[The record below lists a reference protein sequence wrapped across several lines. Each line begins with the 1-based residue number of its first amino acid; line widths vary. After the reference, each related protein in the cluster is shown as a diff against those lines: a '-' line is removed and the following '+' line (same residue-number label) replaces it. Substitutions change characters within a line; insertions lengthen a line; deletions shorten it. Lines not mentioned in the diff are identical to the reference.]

1 VAGLPT
7 GTVTFLF
14 TDVEGSTRLLHE
26 LGDAYADVLAEHRR
40 CLREAFTRHN
50 GVEVDTQG
58 DAFFVAFAKSTDA
71 LAAAA
76 EGRDALAASPIR
88 VRMGLHT
95 GEPLLADEGYVGI
108 DVHRAARIAAAGHG
122 GQILVS
128 QSTRE
133 LVGVDGLRDLG
144 AHRLKDLTAS
154 ERIYQ
159 LGDREFPPLKSLNQT
174 NLPVQ
179 PTPLIGREDE
189 LREIHELLAEV
200 QLLTL
205 TGAGGSG
212 KTRLALQAA
221 ADLAEAFADGVW
233 FVPLA
238 TVTDPRLVEP
248 TIEQVLGVRDG
259 LAESLRG
266 KRLLLLLDNL
276 EQLLPDV
283 APIVASLNATVLAT
297 SRERL
302 NLAAE
307 QEYEVPTLPVHDAV
321 ALFTQRAR
329 QLKPSFEPDRHVVE
343 IAQRLDGLPLA
354 LELAAS
360 RVKALTPEQ
369 IASRLGSALG
379 LLTTGARDAPERQ
392 RTLRATIAWSYDL
405 LDDPEKELFEQLAVF
420 AGSFDLNAAEEVA
433 GAELDPLEGLVQK
446 SLLRQGHAGR
456 FFTLAT
462 IHEYASSLFTPG
474 PSALGRRRR
483 HAAYYLKLAEQEDPL
498 LRDGPDLAALDRMR
512 QEHDNCRAALEFFLE
527 TQDAPSALRLVTALG
542 YFWFVIGQLREANVW
557 MGRALAL
564 SDESCKVER
573 ARALN
578 AAAGVANHAGDIAAA
593 GTYSEQAL
601 TVWLE
606 LGDRDGIIRSL
617 NELGNVAAREE
628 RFEEAEAYFN
638 QALPLARDS
647 GDPLWVPLLQANT
660 GDVMLRRGRV
670 EGARALYADALE
682 QADRYEYETVII
694 GALLGLA
701 LIELVESRTM
711 SAVPFLQRA
720 LVIADELRFMECVGD
735 CLHLAGVFAA
745 AVQEGEDA
753 AWFIG
758 AADAVDESIGS
769 SRDLQAFVRDLLA
782 TTREQ
787 VGDNFEEAR
796 RAGRSRTVED
806 AVSRALEYLA
816 ARHVVHLD

>member
-1 VAGLPT
+1 
-7 GTVTFLF
+7 VTFLF

-40 CLREAFTRHN
+40 CLREAFNRHN

-95 GEPLLADEGYVGI
+95 GEPLVADEGYVGI

-122 GQILVS
+122 DQILVS

-133 LVGVDGLRDLG
+133 LVRADGLRDLG
-144 AHRLKDLTAS
+144 EHRLKDLTAP

-159 LGDREFPPLKSLNQT
+159 LGDEEFPPLKSLNQT

-179 PTPLIGREDE
+179 PTPLIGREGE
-189 LREIHELLAEV
+189 LKEIRELLAEV
-200 QLLTL
+200 RLLTL

-221 ADLAEAFADGVW
+221 AELADAFADGVW

-238 TVTDPRLVEP
+238 TLSDPRLVEP

-259 LAESLRG
+259 LAEFLRG

-283 APIVASLNATVLAT
+283 APTVASLNATILAT

-302 NLAAE
+302 NVAAE
-307 QEYEVPTLPVHDAV
+307 QEYEVPTLPVYDAV

-329 QLKPSFEPDRHVVE
+329 QLKPSFEADRHVVE
-343 IAQRLDGLPLA
+343 IAERLDGLPLA

-392 RTLRATIAWSYDL
+392 RTLRATISWSYDL
-405 LDDPEKELFEQLAVF
+405 LDDREKELFEQLAVF

-433 GAELDPLEGLVQK
+433 GAELDPLDGLVQK
-446 SLLRQGHAGR
+446 SLLRQSHEGR

-462 IHEYASSLFTPG
+462 IHEYASSLFTAA
-474 PSALGRRRR
+474 PSAVGRRRR
-483 HAAYYLKLAEQEDPL
+483 HATHYLKLAEREDPL
-498 LRDGPDLAALDRMR
+498 LRDGPDLAALERMR
-512 QEHDNCRAALEFFLE
+512 QEHDNCRAALEFFVE

-593 GTYSEQAL
+593 GTYSKQAL

-606 LGDRDGIIRSL
+606 LGDHDGIIRSL
-617 NELGNVAAREE
+617 NELGNVAAREG
-628 RFEEAEAYFN
+628 RFEEAEEYFN

-647 GDPLWVPLLQANT
+647 EDPLWVPLLQANT
-660 GDVMLRRGRV
+660 GEVMLRRGRV
-670 EGARALYADALE
+670 EEARALYADALE
-682 QADRYEYETVII
+682 QADRHEYETVII

-701 LIELVESRTM
+701 LVELAESRAT
-711 SAVPFLQRA
+711 SAVPLLERA
-720 LVIADELRFMECVGD
+720 LVIADELGFMECVGD

-753 AWFIG
+753 AWFTG

-782 TTREQ
+782 TSREQ
-787 VGDNFEEAR
+787 VGDSNFEEAR
-796 RAGRSRTVED
+796 RAGSSTEVED
-806 AVSRALEYLA
+806 AVARALEYLA
-816 ARHVVHLD
+816 AHHAVHLD